1 MCAFCCALG
10 LAYLHTTVQMLLS
23 LSLSLFAFA
32 AAVYCYTDH
41 THVLHAATAMLLLL
55 VHLAVRMCIYITL
68 YTLCVHTLLICC
80 TAEPQALL

>member
-1 MCAFCCALG
+1 MCAFRCALG
-10 LAYLHTTVQMLLS
+10 LAYLHINLS
-23 LSLSLFAFA
+23 LRLFALA

-55 VHLAVRMCIYITL
+55 VHPAVRMCIYITL
-68 YTLCVHTLLICC
+68 YTLCVYTLLMCC